1 MKMIDQYV
9 FEVGENLPEKLRAD
23 LEKEIHSLIED
34 TLEERS
40 RTSGRAID
48 DAMIAEVLKEFD
60 APAKMAAS
68 YQPQRYLIGPRLYPT
83 FILVIKIV
91 SSVVL
96 VLALIGLGVEAAQG
110 GNSYSTIF
118 ELILHSVGTVFQS
131 LLTVLGNIVFI
142 FAIIERFVPQGIENQ
157 KEWDPRSMK
166 KIEEPDKISRFE
178 QGWIIL
184 WSSVAI
190 LLFNFYPQLLR
201 FGFLQNGQWYFFT
214 FLSEAFFKYVPA
226 LTILWGLEII
236 LSIFQFRAGVWQTA
250 TRWFKVLIKVLNI
263 VLLAV
268 IIAGPPILDLT
279 FEGLPEFAN
288 AFRGLNDVFP
298 FAYTGFRTLL
308 IVVLVIEGIEL
319 GGAIYRA
326 ITGKQFKLNKS

>member
-91 SSVVL
+91 SSVV
-96 VLALIGLGVEAAQG
+96 ALIGLGVEAAQG

-236 LSIFQFRAGVWQTA
+236 LSIFLFRAGVWQTA